1 MEVGQ
6 KVVINGVNL
15 SQRKGDLDISY
26 VVDNYGC
33 AFKVLNVQDT
43 KVQIDLKGSRGFIW
57 LFEDEYEKIDLGH
70 MFWDDFLW
78 G

>member
-33 AFKVLNVQDT
+33 AFKVLNVDDT
-43 KVQIDLKGSRGFIW
+43 RVQIDLKGSSGFIW
-57 LFEDEYEKIDLGH
+57 LFEDEYEKIDLGN

>member
-33 AFKVLNVQDT
+33 AFKVLDVQDT